1 MEKEIK
7 LDKIPTHIAFIMDGN
22 GRWAKKRLLPRSF
35 GHREGVKRIKETAL
49 LCDEFNVKVMTLFCF
64 STENWKR
71 SKEEVDTLFS
81 LFDEFFDKEI
91 NELHERNCII
101 HTMGDLTKLPLS
113 TQQKIA
119 EAKELTKNNTG
130 IVLNICLN
138 YGGHDDI
145 VHACKEIVNEV
156 LDKKLSVDE
165 IDEKVFEKHLM
176 SDDLPPVDL
185 MIRTSGE
192 LRISNFCL
200 WQLAYSELIFI
211 DDYWPDFKRKQFVA
225 CLEEYA
231 SRNRRFGGIKY
242 GNK

>member
-1 MEKEIK
+1 
-7 LDKIPTHIAFIMDGN
+7 
-22 GRWAKKRLLPRSF
+22 
-35 GHREGVKRIKETAL
+35 
-49 LCDEFNVKVMTLFCF
+49 
-64 STENWKR
+64 
-71 SKEEVDTLFS
+71 
-81 LFDEFFDKEI
+81 
-91 NELHERNCII
+91 
-101 HTMGDLTKLPLS
+101 MGDLTKLPLS

-165 IDEKVFEKHLM
+165 INEKVFEKHLM

-200 WQLAYSELIFI
+200 WQLAYSELVFI

>member
-119 EAKELTKNNTG
+119 SPGSLFRRETAYGEATRAWSAEPRRMP
-130 IVLNICLN
+130 
-138 YGGHDDI
+138 H
-145 VHACKEIVNEV
+145 
-156 LDKKLSVDE
+156 S
-165 IDEKVFEKHLM
+165 IDA
-176 SDDLPPVDL
+176 P
-185 MIRTSGE
+185 
-192 LRISNFCL
+192 IS
-200 WQLAYSELIFI
+200 A
-211 DDYWPDFKRKQFVA
+211 
-225 CLEEYA
+225 
-231 SRNRRFGGIKY
+231 
-242 GNK
+242 